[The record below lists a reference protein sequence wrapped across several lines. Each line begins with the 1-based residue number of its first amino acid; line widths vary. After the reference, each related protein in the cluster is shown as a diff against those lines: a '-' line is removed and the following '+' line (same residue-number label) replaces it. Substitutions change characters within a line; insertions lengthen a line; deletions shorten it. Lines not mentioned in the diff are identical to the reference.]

1 MFWWL
6 QLETDA
12 VGSTSDSST
21 RQSEAKSSTSDSK
34 IKQTSN
40 KDGSVEIEHKGS
52 GSESNL

>member
-12 VGSTSDSST
+12 VGSPGDSST
-21 RQSEAKSSTSDSK
+21 RQSDTKSSTSESK

-40 KDGSVEIEHKGS
+40 KDGTVEIEHKGS
-52 GSESNL
+52 ESNL

>member
-12 VGSTSDSST
+12 VGSSGDSST
-21 RQSEAKSSTSDSK
+21 KQSDAKSSTSDSK

-52 GSESNL
+52 GGDPNL